1 MNRYI
6 KHHGEKRPGFLK
18 NRVASKNRDKK
29 EEPLELP
36 AINQGHRLE
45 RAESSKLSLHG
56 AGTKSYIKQLKINKY
71 AGQRAKDLPKPEPST
86 KDASYKSS
94 KIPADILDFTTTPG
108 LRGEK

>member
-6 KHHGEKRPGFLK
+6 KHHGEKKAGFLK
-18 NRVASKNRDKK
+18 NRVASKNRQK
-29 EEPLELP
+29 EEQLELP
-36 AINQGHRLE
+36 AINKGHGLE

-71 AGQRAKDLPKPEPST
+71 AGQRAKDLPKPEPSS
-86 KDASYKSS
+86 KDGVYKNN

-108 LRGEK
+108 LRGDK